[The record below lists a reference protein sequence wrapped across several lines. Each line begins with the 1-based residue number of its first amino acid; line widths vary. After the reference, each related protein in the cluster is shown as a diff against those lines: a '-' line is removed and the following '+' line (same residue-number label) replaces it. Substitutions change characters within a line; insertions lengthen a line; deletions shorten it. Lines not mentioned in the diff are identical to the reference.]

1 MTQSIASIV
10 VGTYDGTAPVKSIAL
25 QEIEQKAQ
33 FAQQEDER
41 RQKVTEQLKQYYKLA
56 LQQGEWHAKF
66 TKVDGTESEMICTL
80 DPSIIGEAEAKAT
93 RAPNPDLL
101 HVYSTDRQGWRSMR
115 VRNIKSICPH
125 IL

>member
-10 VGTYDGTAPVKSIAL
+10 VGTYDGTAPVKTIAL
-25 QEIEQKAQ
+25 QELEQKAN
-33 FAQQEDER
+33 QEDER
-41 RQKVTEQLKQYYKLA
+41 QKKVTEQLKQHYKLA
-56 LQQGEWHAKF
+56 LQHGEWLAKF

-80 DPSIIGEAEAKAT
+80 DPSIIGESEAKAS
-93 RAPNPDLL
+93 RVPNPDLL

-115 VRNIKSICPH
+115 VLNIKSIWPH